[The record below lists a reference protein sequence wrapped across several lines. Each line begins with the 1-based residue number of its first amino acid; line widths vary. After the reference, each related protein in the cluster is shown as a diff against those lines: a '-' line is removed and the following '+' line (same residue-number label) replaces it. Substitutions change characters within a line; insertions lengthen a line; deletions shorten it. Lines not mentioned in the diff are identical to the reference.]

1 MVLPRR
7 EDYTNE
13 ASEALERAH
22 AWASDMRNAQLDA
35 EHLALGMLSIKDG
48 MATKIFEF
56 LGVELSEMKKDL
68 EFSLKSL
75 PTLGQRQSS
84 TRMIY
89 IEPRLKKVLDEAQEE
104 RQRLN
109 DDFIAI
115 EHLLKGLLSLDD
127 GEIDRLLKLNNITME
142 RIYHAL
148 KEIRGSQRV
157 SDQGAE
163 KKYQALEK
171 YSVDLTKL
179 ARAGQLDPVV
189 GRDSEI
195 QRVVQTLTRRTKNNP
210 VIIGDAGVGKT
221 ALVEGLAQRIVIDDV
236 PESLKNRKLLKLEMA
251 SLLAGAKFRGE
262 FEERLT
268 AVMDEIRAASGEIVL
283 FIDEIHIVVGA
294 GGAEGAIDASNMMKP
309 ALARGEMRLIGATT
323 PEEYR
328 KYIESDKALER
339 RFTPVNVNEPDQDI
353 AVEML
358 KFLRP
363 RYEKHHKIVI
373 TDSALEAS
381 VNLSARYI
389 TDRFLPDKAIDLID
403 EAAAKVRIDSEALPD
418 DIKDYDSKIKSLIDK
433 EEAANGRNDYEAASK
448 FKSERLNLHE
458 EMTNNEKA
466 NSNNDEL
473 IVDSESIATLISERT
488 DIPVTRLVEKDK
500 ERLINLEEKLHERL
514 VGQDDAVVALSNAIR
529 RQRSGVSDPKRPVGT
544 FIFLG
549 PTGVGKTELARAL
562 AESLF
567 DDEDNLVR
575 IDMSEYMDKGSATR
589 LIGAPPGY
597 VGYDDA
603 GQLTEAVR
611 KRPFRVILFDEIE
624 KAHPDVMNLLLQ
636 LLDDGRLTDGHGR
649 TVNFRNSVIIMTSN
663 LGSSHIAKESIGFS
677 GTSSQK
683 NSRNVAVEEALV
695 NHFRPEFLNRID
707 ETIIFDSLSVEE
719 LSNIAEI
726 VTSKFIARVND
737 LGISM
742 KITKNGINWLV
753 ENGFDKAY
761 GARPLKRVV
770 QRSLEN
776 EFAKKL
782 LSGEFQDGDSVVV
795 TSKNNKLVINKSNLK
810 NKLIY
815 LFQSD
820 IIDFRES

>member
-1 MVLPRR
+1 M
-7 EDYTNE
+7 
-13 ASEALERAH
+13 
-22 AWASDMRNAQLDA
+22 
-35 EHLALGMLSIKDG
+35 
-48 MATKIFEF
+48 
-56 LGVELSEMKKDL
+56 
-68 EFSLKSL
+68 
-75 PTLGQRQSS
+75 
-84 TRMIY
+84 
-89 IEPRLKKVLDEAQEE
+89 LDEAQDE

-115 EHLLKGLLSLDD
+115 EHLLKGLLALDD

-189 GRDSEI
+189 GRDNEI

-418 DIKDYDSKIKSLIDK
+418 DIKDYDSQIKTLIDK
-433 EEAANGRNDYEAASK
+433 EEAANGRNDYEAATK

-458 EMTNNEKA
+458 EMTRNDEASK
-466 NSNNDEL
+466 NNDDL
-473 IVDSESIATLISERT
+473 TVDSESIATLISERT

-514 VGQDDAVVALSNAIR
+514 VGQDDAVIALSNAIR

-707 ETIIFDSLSVEE
+707 ETIIFDSLSVKE
-719 LSNIAEI
+719 LSSIAEI
-726 VTSKFIARVND
+726 VTSKFINRVNN
-737 LGISM
+737 LGINM

-782 LSGEFQDGDSVVV
+782 LSGEFKEGDSVVV
-795 TSKNNKLVINKSNLK
+795 TSKKNNLVINKTASK
-810 NKLIY
+810 
-815 LFQSD
+815 
-820 IIDFRES
+820 

>member
-56 LGVELSEMKKDL
+56 LGVDLAEMKKDL

-89 IEPRLKKVLDEAQEE
+89 IEPRLKKVLDEAQDE

-115 EHLLKGLLSLDD
+115 EHLLKGLLALDD

-189 GRDSEI
+189 GRDNEI

-418 DIKDYDSKIKSLIDK
+418 DIKDYDSQIKTLIDK
-433 EEAANGRNDYEAASK
+433 EEAANGRNDYEAATK

-458 EMTNNEKA
+458 EMTRNDEASK
-466 NSNNDEL
+466 NNDDL
-473 IVDSESIATLISERT
+473 TVDSESIATLISERT

-514 VGQDDAVVALSNAIR
+514 VGQDDAVIALSNAIR

-707 ETIIFDSLSVEE
+707 ETIIFDSLSVKE
-719 LSNIAEI
+719 LSSIAEI
-726 VTSKFIARVND
+726 VTSKFINRVNN
-737 LGISM
+737 LGINM

-782 LSGEFQDGDSVVV
+782 LSGEFKEGDSVVV
-795 TSKNNKLVINKSNLK
+795 TSKKNNLVINKTASK
-810 NKLIY
+810 
-815 LFQSD
+815 
-820 IIDFRES
+820 

>member
-262 FEERLT
+262 FEERLS

-795 TSKNNKLVINKSNLK
+795 TSKNNNLVINKSNSK
-810 NKLIY
+810 K
-815 LFQSD
+815 
-820 IIDFRES
+820 

>member
-1 MVLPRR
+1 
-7 EDYTNE
+7 
-13 ASEALERAH
+13 
-22 AWASDMRNAQLDA
+22 
-35 EHLALGMLSIKDG
+35 
-48 MATKIFEF
+48 
-56 LGVELSEMKKDL
+56 MKKDL

-89 IEPRLKKVLDEAQEE
+89 IEPRLKKVLDEAQDE

-115 EHLLKGLLSLDD
+115 EHLLKGLLALDD

-189 GRDSEI
+189 GRDNEI

-418 DIKDYDSKIKSLIDK
+418 EIKDYDSQIKTLIDK
-433 EEAANGRNDYEAASK
+433 EEAANGRNDYEAATK

-458 EMTNNEKA
+458 EMTRNDEASN
-466 NSNNDEL
+466 NNDEL
-473 IVDSESIATLISERT
+473 TVDSESIATLISERT

-514 VGQDDAVVALSNAIR
+514 VGQDDAVIALSNAIR

-707 ETIIFDSLSVEE
+707 ETIIFDSLSVKE
-719 LSNIAEI
+719 LSSIAEI
-726 VTSKFIARVND
+726 VTSKFIDRVNN
-737 LGISM
+737 LGINM
-742 KITKNGINWLV
+742 KITKNGISWLV

-782 LSGEFQDGDSVVV
+782 LSGEFQEGDSVVV
-795 TSKNNKLVINKSNLK
+795 TSKKNNLVINKTASK
-810 NKLIY
+810 
-815 LFQSD
+815 
-820 IIDFRES
+820 

>member
-56 LGVELSEMKKDL
+56 LGVDLAEMKKDL

-89 IEPRLKKVLDEAQEE
+89 IEPRLKKVLDEAQDE

-115 EHLLKGLLSLDD
+115 EHLLKGLLALDD

-189 GRDSEI
+189 GRDNEI

-418 DIKDYDSKIKSLIDK
+418 EMKDYDSQIKTFIDK
-433 EEAANGRNDYEAASK
+433 EEAANGRNDYEAATK

-458 EMTNNEKA
+458 EMTRNDEASK
-466 NSNNDEL
+466 NNDDL
-473 IVDSESIATLISERT
+473 TVDSESIATLISERT

-514 VGQDDAVVALSNAIR
+514 VGQDDAVIALSNAIR

-611 KRPFRVILFDEIE
+611 KRPFRVILLDEIE

-707 ETIIFDSLSVEE
+707 ETIIFDSLSVKE
-719 LSNIAEI
+719 LSSIAEI
-726 VTSKFIARVND
+726 VTSKFINRVNN
-737 LGISM
+737 LGINM

-782 LSGEFQDGDSVVV
+782 LSGEFKEGDSVVV
-795 TSKNNKLVINKSNLK
+795 TSKKNNLVINKTASK
-810 NKLIY
+810 
-815 LFQSD
+815 
-820 IIDFRES
+820 

>member
-776 EFAKKL
+776 EFAKEL

-795 TSKNNKLVINKSNLK
+795 TSKNNKLVINKSNSK
-810 NKLIY
+810 K
-815 LFQSD
+815 
-820 IIDFRES
+820 

>member
-56 LGVELSEMKKDL
+56 LGVDLAEMKKDL

-89 IEPRLKKVLDEAQEE
+89 IEPRLKKVLDEAQDE

-115 EHLLKGLLSLDD
+115 EHLLKGLLALDD

-189 GRDSEI
+189 GRDNEI

-418 DIKDYDSKIKSLIDK
+418 EIKDYDSQIKTLIDK
-433 EEAANGRNDYEAASK
+433 EEAANGRNDYEAATK

-458 EMTNNEKA
+458 EMTRNDEASN
-466 NSNNDEL
+466 NNDEL
-473 IVDSESIATLISERT
+473 TVDSESIATLISERT

-514 VGQDDAVVALSNAIR
+514 VGQDDAVIALSNAIR

-707 ETIIFDSLSVEE
+707 ETIIFDSLSVKE
-719 LSNIAEI
+719 LSSIAEI
-726 VTSKFIARVND
+726 VTSKFIDRVNN
-737 LGISM
+737 LGINM

-782 LSGEFQDGDSVVV
+782 LSGEFQEGDSVVV
-795 TSKNNKLVINKSNLK
+795 TSKKNNLVINKTTSK
-810 NKLIY
+810 
-815 LFQSD
+815 
-820 IIDFRES
+820 

>member
-1 MVLPRR
+1 MVSPRR

-13 ASEALERAH
+13 ALEAIERAH

-48 MATKIFEF
+48 MATKIFDF
-56 LGVELSEMKKDL
+56 LGADVGEIKKDL
-68 EFSLKSL
+68 EFSLKKL
-75 PTLGQRQSS
+75 PTLGQAQSS
-84 TRMIY
+84 TRMVY
-89 IEPRLKKVLDEAQEE
+89 IEPRLKKVLDEADEE
-104 RQRLN
+104 RLRLN
-109 DDFIAI
+109 DEFVAV
-115 EHLLKGLLSLDD
+115 EHLLKGLLILED
-127 GEIDRLLKLNNITME
+127 GEVDRLLKLNNITME

-157 SDQGAE
+157 TDPGAE

-179 ARAGQLDPVV
+179 ARAGKLDPVV
-189 GRDSEI
+189 GREKEI
-195 QRVVQTLTRRTKNNP
+195 QRVLQTLTRRTKNNP

-221 ALVEGLAQRIVIDDV
+221 AIVEGLAQSIVIDDV

-294 GGAEGAIDASNMMKP
+294 GGAEGAIDAANMMKP
-309 ALARGEMRLIGATT
+309 ALARGEVQLIGATT

-339 RFTPVNVNEPDQDI
+339 RFTPVNVNEPDQEI

-358 KFLRP
+358 KILRP
-363 RYEKHHKIVI
+363 RYEKHHKIQI
-373 TDSALEAS
+373 TDSALESS

-389 TDRFLPDKAIDLID
+389 TERYLPDKAIDLID
-403 EAAAKVRIDSEALPD
+403 EAAAKLRINSESLPSNIKGYD
-418 DIKDYDSKIKSLIDK
+418 DQIKNLLDK
-433 EEAANGRNDYEAASK
+433 EEAASGRNDFEAAAK
-448 FKSERLNLHE
+448 LKSERLGLHK
-458 EMTNNEKA
+458 EMIFED
-466 NSNNDEL
+466 SNKKVDNTR
-473 IVDSESIATLISERT
+473 IVDSESIATLIAERT
-488 DIPVTRLVEKDK
+488 DIPVARLIEKDK
-500 ERLINLEEKLHERL
+500 ERLLNLESRLHERL
-514 VGQDDAVVALSNAIR
+514 VGQEDAVTALSNAIR

-567 DDEDNLVR
+567 DDEDNMVR
-575 IDMSEYMDKGSATR
+575 IDMSEYMDKGSSTR

-649 TVNFRNSVIIMTSN
+649 TVNFRNTVIIMTSN
-663 LGSSHIAKESIGFS
+663 LGSTHIAKESIGFS
-677 GTSSQK
+677 GS
-683 NSRNVAVEEALV
+683 NSEIQNRKSKVEDALV
-695 NHFRPEFLNRID
+695 EHFRPEFLNRVD
-707 ETIIFDSLSVEE
+707 ETIIFDSLTHEE
-719 LSNIAEI
+719 LSKIALI
-726 VTSKFIARVND
+726 VTNKFVERVSK
-737 LGISM
+737 LGIVM
-742 KITKNGINWLV
+742 KISKKALDWLV
-753 ENGFDKAY
+753 KNGFDKSY

-770 QRSLEN
+770 QRSIEN
-776 EFAKKL
+776 EFAKKM
-782 LSGEFQDGDSVVV
+782 LSSEFIEGDSV
-795 TSKNNKLVINKSNLK
+795 SINLK
-810 NKLIY
+810 NGTL
-815 LFQSD
+815 S
-820 IIDFRES
+820 IDKDKKIEKTKTRVKAK

>member
-48 MATKIFEF
+48 MASKIFEF

-458 EMTNNEKA
+458 EMTNNENA
-466 NSNNDEL
+466 NSNSDEL

-795 TSKNNKLVINKSNLK
+795 TSKNNKLVINKSNSK
-810 NKLIY
+810 K
-815 LFQSD
+815 
-820 IIDFRES
+820 

>member
-262 FEERLT
+262 FEERLS

-795 TSKNNKLVINKSNLK
+795 TSKNNKLVINKSNSK
-810 NKLIY
+810 K
-815 LFQSD
+815 
-820 IIDFRES
+820 

>member
-7 EDYTNE
+7 EDYTSE

-35 EHLALGMLSIKDG
+35 EHLALGMLFIKDG
-48 MATKIFEF
+48 MATKIFDF
-56 LGVELSEMKKDL
+56 LGADLAEIKQNLESSLSK
-68 EFSLKSL
+68 L
-75 PTLGQRQSS
+75 PTLGERQSS
-84 TRMIY
+84 TKMIY

-104 RQRLN
+104 KIRLN

-115 EHLLKGLLSLDD
+115 EHLLIGLVSIED
-127 GEIDRLLKLNNITME
+127 GEVNRLFNLYNISVE

-157 SDQGAE
+157 TDQGAE
-163 KKYQALEK
+163 GKYQALEK

-189 GRDSEI
+189 GREKEI
-195 QRVVQTLTRRTKNNP
+195 QRVLQTLTRRTKNNP

-221 ALVEGLAQRIVIDDV
+221 AIVEGLAQSIVIDDV

-294 GGAEGAIDASNMMKP
+294 GGAEGAIDAANMMKP
-309 ALARGEMRLIGATT
+309 ALARGEVQLIGATT

-339 RFTPVNVNEPDQDI
+339 RFTPVNVDEPDQEVAI
-353 AVEML
+353 EML
-358 KFLRP
+358 KILRP
-363 RYEKHHKIVI
+363 RYEKHHKIQI

-389 TDRFLPDKAIDLID
+389 TERYLPDKAIDLID
-403 EAAAKVRIDSEALPD
+403 EAAAKLRINSESLPSN
-418 DIKDYDSKIKSLIDK
+418 IKDYDDQIKNLLDQ
-433 EEAANGRNDYEAASK
+433 EEAASGRNDFEEAAK
-448 FKSERLNLHE
+448 LKSERLGLHKEMISEDSNE
-458 EMTNNEKA
+458 EVDKNR
-466 NSNNDEL
+466 
-473 IVDSESIATLISERT
+473 IVDSESIATLIAERT
-488 DIPVTRLVEKDK
+488 DIPVARLVEKDK
-500 ERLINLEEKLHERL
+500 ERLLNLEDRLHQRL
-514 VGQDDAVVALSNAIR
+514 VGQEDAVIALSNAIR

-567 DDEDNLVR
+567 DDEDNMVR
-575 IDMSEYMDKGSATR
+575 IDMSEYMDKGSSTR

-649 TVNFRNSVIIMTSN
+649 TVNFRNTVIIMTSN

-677 GTSSQK
+677 GSKSEIQNRK
-683 NSRNVAVEEALV
+683 SKVEDALV
-695 NHFRPEFLNRID
+695 GHFRPEFLNRVD
-707 ETIIFDSLSVEE
+707 ETIIFDSLTHEE
-719 LSNIAEI
+719 LSSIALI
-726 VTSKFIARVND
+726 VMNKFIDRVKK
-737 LGISM
+737 LGIEM
-742 KITKNGINWLV
+742 KISKKALNWLV
-753 ENGFDKAY
+753 ENGFDKSY

-770 QRSLEN
+770 QRSIEN
-776 EFAKKL
+776 EFAKKM
-782 LSGEFQDGDSVVV
+782 LSGEFIDGDSVLINVKKEAL
-795 TSKNNKLVINKSNLK
+795 SIDKEKNAAKKRTEVKAK
-810 NKLIY
+810 
-815 LFQSD
+815 
-820 IIDFRES
+820 

>member
-56 LGVELSEMKKDL
+56 LGVDLAEMKKDL

-89 IEPRLKKVLDEAQEE
+89 IEPRLKKVLDEAQDE

-115 EHLLKGLLSLDD
+115 EHLLKGLLALDD

-189 GRDSEI
+189 GRDNEI

-283 FIDEIHIVVGA
+283 FIDEIHIVVGD

-418 DIKDYDSKIKSLIDK
+418 DIKDYDSQIKTLIDK
-433 EEAANGRNDYEAASK
+433 EEAANGRNDYEAATK

-458 EMTNNEKA
+458 EMTRNDEASK
-466 NSNNDEL
+466 NNDDL
-473 IVDSESIATLISERT
+473 TVDSESIATLISERT

-514 VGQDDAVVALSNAIR
+514 VGQDDAVIALSNAIR

-707 ETIIFDSLSVEE
+707 ETIIFDSLSVKE
-719 LSNIAEI
+719 LSSIAEI
-726 VTSKFIARVND
+726 VTSKFINRVNN
-737 LGISM
+737 LGINM

-782 LSGEFQDGDSVVV
+782 LSGEFKEGDSVVV
-795 TSKNNKLVINKSNLK
+795 TSKKNNLVINKTASK
-810 NKLIY
+810 
-815 LFQSD
+815 
-820 IIDFRES
+820 

>member
-262 FEERLT
+262 FEERLS

-458 EMTNNEKA
+458 EMTNNENA
-466 NSNNDEL
+466 NSNSDEL

-795 TSKNNKLVINKSNLK
+795 TSKNNKLVINKSNSK
-810 NKLIY
+810 K
-815 LFQSD
+815 
-820 IIDFRES
+820 

>member
-1 MVLPRR
+1 
-7 EDYTNE
+7 
-13 ASEALERAH
+13 
-22 AWASDMRNAQLDA
+22 
-35 EHLALGMLSIKDG
+35 
-48 MATKIFEF
+48 IFDF
-56 LGVELSEMKKDL
+56 LGADLAEIKQNLESSLSK
-68 EFSLKSL
+68 L
-75 PTLGQRQSS
+75 PTLGERQSS
-84 TRMIY
+84 TKMIY

-104 RQRLN
+104 KIRLN

-115 EHLLKGLLSLDD
+115 EHLLIGLVSIED
-127 GEIDRLLKLNNITME
+127 GEVNRLFNLYNISVE

-157 SDQGAE
+157 TDQGAE
-163 KKYQALEK
+163 GKYQALEK

-189 GRDSEI
+189 GREKEI
-195 QRVVQTLTRRTKNNP
+195 QRVLQTLTRRTKNNP

-221 ALVEGLAQRIVIDDV
+221 AIVEGLAQSIVIDDV

-294 GGAEGAIDASNMMKP
+294 GGAEGAIDAANMMKP
-309 ALARGEMRLIGATT
+309 ALARGEVQLIGATT

-339 RFTPVNVNEPDQDI
+339 RFTPVNVDEPDQEVAI
-353 AVEML
+353 EML
-358 KFLRP
+358 KILRP
-363 RYEKHHKIVI
+363 RYEKHHKIQI

-389 TDRFLPDKAIDLID
+389 TERYLPDKAIDLID
-403 EAAAKVRIDSEALPD
+403 EAAAKLRINSESLPSN
-418 DIKDYDSKIKSLIDK
+418 IKDYDDQIKNLLDQ
-433 EEAANGRNDYEAASK
+433 EEAASGRNDFEEAAK
-448 FKSERLNLHE
+448 LKSERLGLHKEMISEDSNE
-458 EMTNNEKA
+458 EVDKNR
-466 NSNNDEL
+466 
-473 IVDSESIATLISERT
+473 IVDSESIATLIAERT
-488 DIPVTRLVEKDK
+488 DIPVARLVEKDK
-500 ERLINLEEKLHERL
+500 ERLLNLEDRLHQRL
-514 VGQDDAVVALSNAIR
+514 VGQEDAVIALSNAIR

-567 DDEDNLVR
+567 DDEDNMVR
-575 IDMSEYMDKGSATR
+575 IDMSEYMDKGSSTR

-649 TVNFRNSVIIMTSN
+649 TVNFRNTVIIMTSN

-677 GTSSQK
+677 GSKSEIQNRK
-683 NSRNVAVEEALV
+683 SKVEDALV
-695 NHFRPEFLNRID
+695 DHFRPEFLNRVD
-707 ETIIFDSLSVEE
+707 ETIIFDSLTHEE
-719 LSNIAEI
+719 LSSIALI
-726 VTSKFIARVND
+726 VMNKFIDRVKK
-737 LGISM
+737 LGIEM
-742 KITKNGINWLV
+742 KISKKALNWLV
-753 ENGFDKAY
+753 ENGFDKSY

-770 QRSLEN
+770 QRSIEN
-776 EFAKKL
+776 EFAKKM
-782 LSGEFQDGDSVVV
+782 LSGEFIDGDSVLINVKKEAL
-795 TSKNNKLVINKSNLK
+795 SIDKEKNAAKKRTEVKAK
-810 NKLIY
+810 
-815 LFQSD
+815 
-820 IIDFRES
+820 

>member
-56 LGVELSEMKKDL
+56 LGVDLAEMKKDL

-89 IEPRLKKVLDEAQEE
+89 IEPRLKKVLDEAQDE

-115 EHLLKGLLSLDD
+115 EHLLKGLLALDD

-189 GRDSEI
+189 GRDNEI

-236 PESLKNRKLLKLEMA
+236 PESLKNRKLLKLEMD

-418 DIKDYDSKIKSLIDK
+418 DIKDYDSQIKTLIDK
-433 EEAANGRNDYEAASK
+433 EEAANGRNDYEAATK

-458 EMTNNEKA
+458 EMTRNDEASN
-466 NSNNDEL
+466 NNDEL
-473 IVDSESIATLISERT
+473 TVDSESIATLISERT

-514 VGQDDAVVALSNAIR
+514 VGQDDAVIALSNAIR

-707 ETIIFDSLSVEE
+707 ETIIFDSLSVKE
-719 LSNIAEI
+719 LSSIAEI
-726 VTSKFIARVND
+726 VTSKFINRVNN
-737 LGISM
+737 LGINM

-782 LSGEFQDGDSVVV
+782 LSGEFKEGDSVVV
-795 TSKNNKLVINKSNLK
+795 TSKKNNLVINKTASK
-810 NKLIY
+810 
-815 LFQSD
+815 
-820 IIDFRES
+820 

>member
-48 MATKIFEF
+48 MASKIFEF
-56 LGVELSEMKKDL
+56 LGIDLSEMKKDL

-89 IEPRLKKVLDEAQEE
+89 IEPRLKKVLDEAQDE
-104 RQRLN
+104 RLRLN

-433 EEAANGRNDYEAASK
+433 EEAANGRNDYEAATN

-458 EMTNNEKA
+458 EMTNNE
-466 NSNNDEL
+466 NSNNSNDEL

-500 ERLINLEEKLHERL
+500 ERLISLEEKLHERL
-514 VGQDDAVVALSNAIR
+514 VGQNDAVVALSNAIR

-663 LGSSHIAKESIGFS
+663 LGSSYIAKESIGFS

-707 ETIIFDSLSVEE
+707 ETIIFDSLSVKE

-737 LGISM
+737 LGINM
-742 KITKNGINWLV
+742 KITKNGISWLV

-782 LSGEFQDGDSVVV
+782 LSGEFQQGDSVVV
-795 TSKNNKLVINKSNLK
+795 TSKNNKLVINKSNSK
-810 NKLIY
+810 K
-815 LFQSD
+815 
-820 IIDFRES
+820 

>member
-373 TDSALEAS
+373 TDLALEAS

-663 LGSSHIAKESIGFS
+663 LGSSHISKESIGFS

-795 TSKNNKLVINKSNLK
+795 TSKNNKLVINKSNSK
-810 NKLIY
+810 K
-815 LFQSD
+815 
-820 IIDFRES
+820 

>member
-56 LGVELSEMKKDL
+56 LGVDLAEMKKDL

-89 IEPRLKKVLDEAQEE
+89 IEPRLKKVLDEAQDE

-115 EHLLKGLLSLDD
+115 EHLLKGLLALDD

-189 GRDSEI
+189 GRDNEI

-418 DIKDYDSKIKSLIDK
+418 DIKDYDSQIKTLIDK
-433 EEAANGRNDYEAASK
+433 EEAANGRNDYEAATK

-458 EMTNNEKA
+458 EMTRNDEASK
-466 NSNNDEL
+466 NNDDL
-473 IVDSESIATLISERT
+473 TVDSESIATLISERT

-514 VGQDDAVVALSNAIR
+514 VGQDDAVIALSNAIR

-707 ETIIFDSLSVEE
+707 ETIIFDSLSVKE
-719 LSNIAEI
+719 LS
-726 VTSKFIARVND
+726 
-737 LGISM
+737 
-742 KITKNGINWLV
+742 
-753 ENGFDKAY
+753 
-761 GARPLKRVV
+761 
-770 QRSLEN
+770 SL
-776 EFAKKL
+776 
-782 LSGEFQDGDSVVV
+782 S
-795 TSKNNKLVINKSNLK
+795 
-810 NKLIY
+810 LIH
-815 LFQSD
+815 
-820 IIDFRES
+820 I

>member
-1 MVLPRR
+1 
-7 EDYTNE
+7 
-13 ASEALERAH
+13 
-22 AWASDMRNAQLDA
+22 
-35 EHLALGMLSIKDG
+35 
-48 MATKIFEF
+48 
-56 LGVELSEMKKDL
+56 
-68 EFSLKSL
+68 
-75 PTLGQRQSS
+75 
-84 TRMIY
+84 
-89 IEPRLKKVLDEAQEE
+89 
-104 RQRLN
+104 
-109 DDFIAI
+109 
-115 EHLLKGLLSLDD
+115 
-127 GEIDRLLKLNNITME
+127 
-142 RIYHAL
+142 
-148 KEIRGSQRV
+148 
-157 SDQGAE
+157 
-163 KKYQALEK
+163 
-171 YSVDLTKL
+171 
-179 ARAGQLDPVV
+179 
-189 GRDSEI
+189 
-195 QRVVQTLTRRTKNNP
+195 
-210 VIIGDAGVGKT
+210 
-221 ALVEGLAQRIVIDDV
+221 
-236 PESLKNRKLLKLEMA
+236 
-251 SLLAGAKFRGE
+251 
-262 FEERLT
+262 
-268 AVMDEIRAASGEIVL
+268 
-283 FIDEIHIVVGA
+283 
-294 GGAEGAIDASNMMKP
+294 MMKP

-353 AVEML
+353 AIQML

-363 RYEKHHKIVI
+363 RYEKHHKII
-373 TDSALEAS
+373 IKDSALEAS

-403 EAAAKVRIDSEALPD
+403 EAAAKVRIDSESLPD
-418 DIKDYDSKIKSLIDK
+418 EIKDYDNQIKSLIDK
-433 EEAANGRNDYEAASK
+433 EEAANGRNDFKTAAK

-458 EMTNNEKA
+458 EMTNNVESKSL
-466 NSNNDEL
+466 NEDL
-473 IVDSESIATLISERT
+473 IVDTESIATLIAERT

-514 VGQDDAVVALSNAIR
+514 VGQNDAVMALSNAIR

-575 IDMSEYMDKGSATR
+575 IDMSEYMDKGSSTR

-683 NSRNVAVEEALV
+683 SSRNVAVEEALV
-695 NHFRPEFLNRID
+695 DHFRPEFLNRID
-707 ETIIFDSLSVEE
+707 ETIIFDSLTQEE
-719 LSNIAEI
+719 LSKIAEI
-726 VTSKFIARVND
+726 VTSKFIERVKD
-737 LGISM
+737 LGIDM
-742 KITKNGINWLV
+742 KITKSGIDWLV
-753 ENGFDKAY
+753 DNGFDKSY

-770 QRSLEN
+770 QRNLEN

-782 LSGEFQDGDSVVV
+782 LSGEFNDGDTVKVLS
-795 TSKNNKLVINKSNLK
+795 
-810 NKLIY
+810 LIH
-815 LFQSD
+815 
-820 IIDFRES
+820 I

>member
-7 EDYTNE
+7 EDYTSE

-35 EHLALGMLSIKDG
+35 EHLALGMLFIKDG
-48 MATKIFEF
+48 MATKIFDF
-56 LGVELSEMKKDL
+56 LGADLAEIKQNLESSLSK
-68 EFSLKSL
+68 L
-75 PTLGQRQSS
+75 PTLGERQSS
-84 TRMIY
+84 TKMIY

-104 RQRLN
+104 KIRLN

-115 EHLLKGLLSLDD
+115 EHLLIGLVSIED
-127 GEIDRLLKLNNITME
+127 GEVNRLFNLYNISVE

-157 SDQGAE
+157 TDQGAE
-163 KKYQALEK
+163 GKYQALEK

-189 GRDSEI
+189 GREKEI
-195 QRVVQTLTRRTKNNP
+195 QRVLQTLTRRTKNNP

-221 ALVEGLAQRIVIDDV
+221 AIVEGLAQSIVIDDV

-294 GGAEGAIDASNMMKP
+294 GGAEGAIDAANMMKP
-309 ALARGEMRLIGATT
+309 ALARGEVQLIGATT

-339 RFTPVNVNEPDQDI
+339 RFTPVNVDEPDQEVAI
-353 AVEML
+353 EML
-358 KFLRP
+358 KILRP
-363 RYEKHHKIVI
+363 RYEKHHKIQI

-389 TDRFLPDKAIDLID
+389 TERYLPDKAIDLID
-403 EAAAKVRIDSEALPD
+403 EAAAKLRINSESLPSN
-418 DIKDYDSKIKSLIDK
+418 IKDYDDQIKNLLDQ
-433 EEAANGRNDYEAASK
+433 EEAASGRNDFEEAAK
-448 FKSERLNLHE
+448 LKSERLGLHKEMISEDSNE
-458 EMTNNEKA
+458 EVDKNR
-466 NSNNDEL
+466 
-473 IVDSESIATLISERT
+473 IVDSESIATLIAERT
-488 DIPVTRLVEKDK
+488 DIPVARLVEKDK
-500 ERLINLEEKLHERL
+500 ERLLNLEDRLHQRL
-514 VGQDDAVVALSNAIR
+514 VGQEDAVIALSNAIR

-567 DDEDNLVR
+567 DDEDNMVR
-575 IDMSEYMDKGSATR
+575 IDMSEYMDKGSSTR

-624 KAHPDVMNLLLQ
+624 KAHLDVMNLLLQ

-649 TVNFRNSVIIMTSN
+649 TVNFRNTVIIMTSN

-677 GTSSQK
+677 GSKSEIQNRK
-683 NSRNVAVEEALV
+683 SKVEDALV
-695 NHFRPEFLNRID
+695 DHFRPEFLNRVD
-707 ETIIFDSLSVEE
+707 ETIIFDSLTHEE
-719 LSNIAEI
+719 LSSIALI
-726 VTSKFIARVND
+726 VMNKFIDRVKK
-737 LGISM
+737 LGIEM
-742 KITKNGINWLV
+742 KISKKALNWLV
-753 ENGFDKAY
+753 ENGFDKSY

-770 QRSLEN
+770 QRSIEN
-776 EFAKKL
+776 EFAKKM
-782 LSGEFQDGDSVVV
+782 LSGEFIDGDSVLINVKKEAL
-795 TSKNNKLVINKSNLK
+795 SIDKEKNAAKKRTEVKAK
-810 NKLIY
+810 
-815 LFQSD
+815 
-820 IIDFRES
+820 

>member
-48 MATKIFEF
+48 MAAKIFEF
-56 LGVELSEMKKDL
+56 LGVDLSEMKKDL

-89 IEPRLKKVLDEAQEE
+89 IEPRLKKVLDEAQDE
-104 RQRLN
+104 RLRLN

-433 EEAANGRNDYEAASK
+433 EEAANGRNDYEAATN

-458 EMTNNEKA
+458 EMTNNV
-466 NSNNDEL
+466 NSNKSNDEL

-707 ETIIFDSLSVEE
+707 ETIIFDSLSVKE

-737 LGISM
+737 LGINM
-742 KITKNGINWLV
+742 KITKNGISWLV

-795 TSKNNKLVINKSNLK
+795 TSKNNKLVINKSNSK
-810 NKLIY
+810 K
-815 LFQSD
+815 
-820 IIDFRES
+820 

>member
-56 LGVELSEMKKDL
+56 LGVDLAEMKKDL

-75 PTLGQRQSS
+75 PTVGQRQSS

-89 IEPRLKKVLDEAQEE
+89 IEPRLKKVLDEAQDE

-115 EHLLKGLLSLDD
+115 EHLLKGLLALDD

-189 GRDSEI
+189 GRDNEI

-418 DIKDYDSKIKSLIDK
+418 EIKDYDSQIKTLIDK
-433 EEAANGRNDYEAASK
+433 EEAANGRNDYEAATK

-458 EMTNNEKA
+458 EMTRNDEASN
-466 NSNNDEL
+466 NNDEL
-473 IVDSESIATLISERT
+473 TVDSESIATLISERT

-514 VGQDDAVVALSNAIR
+514 VGQDDAVIALSNAIR

-707 ETIIFDSLSVEE
+707 ETIIFDSLSVKE
-719 LSNIAEI
+719 LSSIAEI
-726 VTSKFIARVND
+726 VTSKFIDRVNN
-737 LGISM
+737 LGINM
-742 KITKNGINWLV
+742 KITKNGISWLV

-782 LSGEFQDGDSVVV
+782 LSGEFQEGDSVVV
-795 TSKNNKLVINKSNLK
+795 TSKKNNLVINKTASK
-810 NKLIY
+810 
-815 LFQSD
+815 
-820 IIDFRES
+820 

>member
-89 IEPRLKKVLDEAQEE
+89 IEPRLKKVLDEAQDE

-795 TSKNNKLVINKSNLK
+795 TSKNNKLVINKSNSK
-810 NKLIY
+810 K
-815 LFQSD
+815 
-820 IIDFRES
+820 

>member
-56 LGVELSEMKKDL
+56 LGVDLSEMKKDL

-89 IEPRLKKVLDEAQEE
+89 IEPRLKKVLDEAQDE

-115 EHLLKGLLSLDD
+115 EHLLKGLLALDD

-189 GRDSEI
+189 GRDNEI

-418 DIKDYDSKIKSLIDK
+418 EIKDYDSQIKTLIDK
-433 EEAANGRNDYEAASK
+433 EEAANGRNDYEAATK

-458 EMTNNEKA
+458 EMTRNDEASN
-466 NSNNDEL
+466 NNDEL
-473 IVDSESIATLISERT
+473 TVDSESIATLISERT

-514 VGQDDAVVALSNAIR
+514 VGQDDAVIALSNAIR

-707 ETIIFDSLSVEE
+707 ETIIFDSLSVKE
-719 LSNIAEI
+719 LSSIAEI
-726 VTSKFIARVND
+726 VTSKFIDRVNN
-737 LGISM
+737 LGINM
-742 KITKNGINWLV
+742 KITKNGISWLV

-782 LSGEFQDGDSVVV
+782 LSGEFQEGDSVVV
-795 TSKNNKLVINKSNLK
+795 TSKKNNLVINKTASK
-810 NKLIY
+810 
-815 LFQSD
+815 
-820 IIDFRES
+820 

>member
-1 MVLPRR
+1 VVLPRR
-7 EDYTNE
+7 EDYTSE

-35 EHLALGMLSIKDG
+35 EHLALGMLFIKDG
-48 MATKIFEF
+48 MATKIFDF
-56 LGVELSEMKKDL
+56 LGADLAEIKQNLESSLSK
-68 EFSLKSL
+68 L
-75 PTLGQRQSS
+75 PTLGERQSS
-84 TRMIY
+84 TKMIY

-104 RQRLN
+104 KMRLN

-115 EHLLKGLLSLDD
+115 EHLLIGLVSIED
-127 GEIDRLLKLNNITME
+127 GEVNRLFNLYNISVE

-157 SDQGAE
+157 TDQGAE
-163 KKYQALEK
+163 GKYQALEK

-189 GRDSEI
+189 GREKEI
-195 QRVVQTLTRRTKNNP
+195 QRVIQTLTRRTKNNP

-221 ALVEGLAQRIVIDDV
+221 AIVEGLAQSIVIDDV

-294 GGAEGAIDASNMMKP
+294 GGAEGAIDAANMMKP
-309 ALARGEMRLIGATT
+309 ALARGEVQLIGATT

-339 RFTPVNVNEPDQDI
+339 RFTPVNVDEPDQEVAI
-353 AVEML
+353 EML
-358 KFLRP
+358 KILRP
-363 RYEKHHKIVI
+363 RYEKHHKIQI

-389 TDRFLPDKAIDLID
+389 TERYLPDKAIDLID
-403 EAAAKVRIDSEALPD
+403 EAAAKLRINSESLPSN
-418 DIKDYDSKIKSLIDK
+418 IKDYDDQIKNLLDK
-433 EEAANGRNDYEAASK
+433 EEAASGRNDFEAAAK
-448 FKSERLNLHE
+448 IKSERLGLHKEMISEDSNE
-458 EMTNNEKA
+458 EIDKNR
-466 NSNNDEL
+466 
-473 IVDSESIATLISERT
+473 IVDSESIATLIAERT
-488 DIPVTRLVEKDK
+488 DIPVARLVEKDK
-500 ERLINLEEKLHERL
+500 ERLLNLEDRLHQRL
-514 VGQDDAVVALSNAIR
+514 VGQDDAVIALSNAIR

-567 DDEDNLVR
+567 DDEDNMVR
-575 IDMSEYMDKGSATR
+575 IDMSEYMDKGSSTR

-649 TVNFRNSVIIMTSN
+649 TVNFRNTVIIMTSN

-677 GTSSQK
+677 GSKSEIQNRK
-683 NSRNVAVEEALV
+683 SKVEDALV
-695 NHFRPEFLNRID
+695 DHFRPEFLNRVD
-707 ETIIFDSLSVEE
+707 ETIIFDSLTHEE
-719 LSNIAEI
+719 LSSIALI
-726 VTSKFIARVND
+726 VMNKFIDRVKK
-737 LGISM
+737 LGIEM
-742 KITKNGINWLV
+742 KISKKALNWLV
-753 ENGFDKAY
+753 ENGFDKTY

-770 QRSLEN
+770 QRSIEN
-776 EFAKKL
+776 EFAKKM
-782 LSGEFQDGDSVVV
+782 LSGEFIDGDSVSINVKKAAL
-795 TSKNNKLVINKSNLK
+795 SIDKEKNVAKKKAEVKTK
-810 NKLIY
+810 
-815 LFQSD
+815 
-820 IIDFRES
+820 

>member
-726 VTSKFIARVND
+726 VTSKFITRVND

-795 TSKNNKLVINKSNLK
+795 TSKNNKLVINKSNSK
-810 NKLIY
+810 K
-815 LFQSD
+815 
-820 IIDFRES
+820 

>member
-56 LGVELSEMKKDL
+56 LGVDLPEMKKDL

-89 IEPRLKKVLDEAQEE
+89 IEPRLKKVLDEAQDE

-189 GRDSEI
+189 GRDNEI

-418 DIKDYDSKIKSLIDK
+418 EIKDYDSQIKTLIDK
-433 EEAANGRNDYEAASK
+433 EEAANGRNDYEAATK

-458 EMTNNEKA
+458 EMTRNDEASN
-466 NSNNDEL
+466 NNDEL
-473 IVDSESIATLISERT
+473 TVDSESIATLISERT

-514 VGQDDAVVALSNAIR
+514 VGQDDAVIALSNAIR

-695 NHFRPEFLNRID
+695 DHFRPEFLNRID
-707 ETIIFDSLSVEE
+707 ETIIFDSLSVKE
-719 LSNIAEI
+719 LSSIAEI
-726 VTSKFIARVND
+726 VTSKFIDRVNN
-737 LGISM
+737 LGINM
-742 KITKNGINWLV
+742 KITKNGISWLV

-782 LSGEFQDGDSVVV
+782 LSGEFQEGDSVVV
-795 TSKNNKLVINKSNLK
+795 TSKKNNLVINKTASK
-810 NKLIY
+810 
-815 LFQSD
+815 
-820 IIDFRES
+820 

>member
-56 LGVELSEMKKDL
+56 LGVDLAEMKKDL

-89 IEPRLKKVLDEAQEE
+89 IEPRLKKVLDEAQDE

-115 EHLLKGLLSLDD
+115 EHLLKGLLALDD

-189 GRDSEI
+189 GRDNEI

-418 DIKDYDSKIKSLIDK
+418 EMKDYDSQIKTLIDK
-433 EEAANGRNDYEAASK
+433 EEAANGRNDYEAATK

-458 EMTNNEKA
+458 EMTRNDEASN
-466 NSNNDEL
+466 NNDEL
-473 IVDSESIATLISERT
+473 TVDSESIATLISERT

-514 VGQDDAVVALSNAIR
+514 VGQDDAVIALSNAIR

-707 ETIIFDSLSVEE
+707 ETIIFDSLSVKE
-719 LSNIAEI
+719 LSSIAEI
-726 VTSKFIARVND
+726 VTSKFIDRVNN
-737 LGISM
+737 LGINM
-742 KITKNGINWLV
+742 KITKNGISWLV

-782 LSGEFQDGDSVVV
+782 LSGEFQEGDSVVV
-795 TSKNNKLVINKSNLK
+795 TSKKNNLVINKTASK
-810 NKLIY
+810 
-815 LFQSD
+815 
-820 IIDFRES
+820 

>member
-795 TSKNNKLVINKSNLK
+795 TSKNNNLVINKSNSK
-810 NKLIY
+810 K
-815 LFQSD
+815 
-820 IIDFRES
+820 

>member
-56 LGVELSEMKKDL
+56 LGVDLAEMKKDL

-89 IEPRLKKVLDEAQEE
+89 IEPRLKKVLDEAQDE

-115 EHLLKGLLSLDD
+115 EHLLKGLLALDD

-189 GRDSEI
+189 GRDNEI

-418 DIKDYDSKIKSLIDK
+418 EIKDYDSQIKTLIDK
-433 EEAANGRNDYEAASK
+433 EEAANGRNDYEAATK

-458 EMTNNEKA
+458 EMTRNEEA
-466 NSNNDEL
+466 SNNNDEL
-473 IVDSESIATLISERT
+473 TVDSESIATLISERT

-514 VGQDDAVVALSNAIR
+514 VGQDDAVIALSNAIR

-707 ETIIFDSLSVEE
+707 ETIIFDSLSVKE
-719 LSNIAEI
+719 LSSIAEI
-726 VTSKFIARVND
+726 VTSKFIDRVNN
-737 LGISM
+737 LGINM
-742 KITKNGINWLV
+742 KITKNGISWLV

-782 LSGEFQDGDSVVV
+782 LSGEFQEGDSVVV
-795 TSKNNKLVINKSNLK
+795 TSKKNNLVINKTASK
-810 NKLIY
+810 
-815 LFQSD
+815 
-820 IIDFRES
+820 

>member
-7 EDYTNE
+7 EDYTSE

-35 EHLALGMLSIKDG
+35 EHLALGMLFIKDG
-48 MATKIFEF
+48 MATKIFDC
-56 LGVELSEMKKDL
+56 LGADLLEIKQNLESSLSK
-68 EFSLKSL
+68 L
-75 PTLGQRQSS
+75 PTLGERQSS
-84 TRMIY
+84 TKMIY

-104 RQRLN
+104 KIRLN

-115 EHLLKGLLSLDD
+115 EHLLIGLVSIED
-127 GEIDRLLKLNNITME
+127 GEVNRLFNLYNISVE

-157 SDQGAE
+157 TDQGAE
-163 KKYQALEK
+163 GKYQALEK

-189 GRDSEI
+189 GREKEI
-195 QRVVQTLTRRTKNNP
+195 QRVLQTLTRRTKNNP

-221 ALVEGLAQRIVIDDV
+221 AIVEGLAQSIVIDDV

-294 GGAEGAIDASNMMKP
+294 GGAEGAIDAANMMKP
-309 ALARGEMRLIGATT
+309 ALARGEVQLIGATT

-339 RFTPVNVNEPDQDI
+339 RFTPVNVDEPDQEVAI
-353 AVEML
+353 EML
-358 KFLRP
+358 KILRP
-363 RYEKHHKIVI
+363 RYEKHHKIQI

-389 TDRFLPDKAIDLID
+389 TERYLPDKAIDLID
-403 EAAAKVRIDSEALPD
+403 EASAKLRINSESLPSN
-418 DIKDYDSKIKSLIDK
+418 IKDYDDQIKNLLDQ
-433 EEAANGRNDYEAASK
+433 EEAASGRNDFEEAAK
-448 FKSERLNLHE
+448 LKSERLGLHKEMISEDSNE
-458 EMTNNEKA
+458 EVDKNR
-466 NSNNDEL
+466 
-473 IVDSESIATLISERT
+473 IVDSESIATLIAERT
-488 DIPVTRLVEKDK
+488 DIPVARLVEKDK
-500 ERLINLEEKLHERL
+500 ERLLNLEDRLHQRL
-514 VGQDDAVVALSNAIR
+514 VGQEDAVIALSNAIR

-567 DDEDNLVR
+567 DDEDNMVR
-575 IDMSEYMDKGSATR
+575 IDMSEYMDKGSSTR

-649 TVNFRNSVIIMTSN
+649 TVNFRNTVIIMTSN

-677 GTSSQK
+677 GSKSEIQNRK
-683 NSRNVAVEEALV
+683 SKVEDALV
-695 NHFRPEFLNRID
+695 DHFRPEFLNRVD
-707 ETIIFDSLSVEE
+707 ETIIFDSLTHEE
-719 LSNIAEI
+719 LSSIALI
-726 VTSKFIARVND
+726 VMNKFIYRVKK
-737 LGISM
+737 LGIEM
-742 KITKNGINWLV
+742 KISKKALNWLV
-753 ENGFDKAY
+753 ENGFDKSY

-770 QRSLEN
+770 QRSIEN
-776 EFAKKL
+776 EFAKKM
-782 LSGEFQDGDSVVV
+782 LSGEFIDGDSVLINVKKEV
-795 TSKNNKLVINKSNLK
+795 LSIDKEKNATKKRTEVKAK
-810 NKLIY
+810 
-815 LFQSD
+815 
-820 IIDFRES
+820 

>member
-7 EDYTNE
+7 EDYTSE

-35 EHLALGMLSIKDG
+35 EHLALGMLFIKDG
-48 MATKIFEF
+48 MATKIFEH
-56 LGVELSEMKKDL
+56 LGTDLLEIKQNLESSLSK
-68 EFSLKSL
+68 L
-75 PTLGQRQSS
+75 PTLGERQSS
-84 TRMIY
+84 TKMIY

-104 RQRLN
+104 KIRLN

-115 EHLLKGLLSLDD
+115 EHLLIGLVSIED
-127 GEIDRLLKLNNITME
+127 GEVNRLFNLYNISVE

-157 SDQGAE
+157 TDQGAE
-163 KKYQALEK
+163 GKYQALEK

-189 GRDSEI
+189 GREKEI
-195 QRVVQTLTRRTKNNP
+195 QRVLQTLTRRTKNNP

-221 ALVEGLAQRIVIDDV
+221 AIVEGLAQSIVIDDV

-294 GGAEGAIDASNMMKP
+294 GGAEGAIDAANMMKP
-309 ALARGEMRLIGATT
+309 ALARGEVQLIGATT

-339 RFTPVNVNEPDQDI
+339 RFTPVNVDEPDQEVAI
-353 AVEML
+353 EML
-358 KFLRP
+358 KILRP
-363 RYEKHHKIVI
+363 RYEKHHKIQI

-389 TDRFLPDKAIDLID
+389 TERYLPDKAIDLID
-403 EAAAKVRIDSEALPD
+403 EAAAKLRINSESLPSN
-418 DIKDYDSKIKSLIDK
+418 IKDYDDQIKNLLDQ
-433 EEAANGRNDYEAASK
+433 EEAASGRNDFEEAAK
-448 FKSERLNLHE
+448 LKSERLGLHKEMISEDSNE
-458 EMTNNEKA
+458 EVDKNR
-466 NSNNDEL
+466 
-473 IVDSESIATLISERT
+473 IVDSESIATLIAERT
-488 DIPVTRLVEKDK
+488 DIPVARLVEKDK
-500 ERLINLEEKLHERL
+500 ERLLNLEDRLHQRL
-514 VGQDDAVVALSNAIR
+514 VGQEDAVIALSNAIR

-567 DDEDNLVR
+567 DDEDNMVR
-575 IDMSEYMDKGSATR
+575 IDMSEYMDKGSSTR

-649 TVNFRNSVIIMTSN
+649 TVNFRNTVIIMTSN

-677 GTSSQK
+677 GSKSEIQNRK
-683 NSRNVAVEEALV
+683 SKVEDALID
-695 NHFRPEFLNRID
+695 HFRPEFLNRVD
-707 ETIIFDSLSVEE
+707 ETIIFDSLTHEE
-719 LSNIAEI
+719 LSSIALI
-726 VTSKFIARVND
+726 VMNKFIDRVKK
-737 LGISM
+737 LGIEM
-742 KITKNGINWLV
+742 KISKKALNWLV
-753 ENGFDKAY
+753 ENGFDKSY

-770 QRSLEN
+770 QRSIEN
-776 EFAKKL
+776 EFAKKM
-782 LSGEFQDGDSVVV
+782 LSGEFIDGDSVLINVKKEAL
-795 TSKNNKLVINKSNLK
+795 SIDKEKNAAKKRTEVKAK
-810 NKLIY
+810 
-815 LFQSD
+815 
-820 IIDFRES
+820 